1 MERAPHYR
9 PRVGRET
16 RLLIATAFLALLA
29 LWMLARLRF
38 PSPPPEPRGV
48 ADLLVSRASSAVID
62 PFADQIA
69 RVRAQVGGSLMA
81 VEVADESRHPS
92 GVSRAAFRLG
102 GDVAVVH
109 VPEGRRLRP
118 ASGVTVIA
126 HNAASGL
133 AVIRLPAD
141 PSPGAAAPR
150 LAVLSDPPQ
159 YVVATSVYS
168 GGVALRPVLIAAT
181 ARADAPLWSAS
192 GFALPPDSGV
202 APGAFLFTQQG
213 EFAGLTIEMNGS
225 LGFVTAETV
234 LDEANRLMADPIT
247 TPADLGIDV
256 QALNPALS
264 RALNAAT
271 GVVVTWVEP
280 DGPSH
285 GQLMARDVIETVD
298 GTPVPAVEHW
308 RRYLA
313 SVHPDTP
320 LWLTIRRAGASTGL
334 TVTATANGVAE
345 EEDVPLPPRQFGA
358 ALRAVPG
365 QGSEVVTVAPSSSAA
380 AAGLLA
386 GDIVT
391 TIGTVTTPSPSQ
403 VERAVRGVHQG
414 ASLLLGIRRG
424 EDHRLLVFE
433 P

>member
-48 ADLLVSRASSAVID
+48 ADLLVSRVPASLDA
-62 PFADQIA
+62 FTDQIS
-69 RVRAQVGGSLMA
+69 RVRTQLGGSLLT
-81 VEVADESRHPS
+81 VELADEPRHSTRAP
-92 GVSRAAFRLG
+92 RAAFRLG

-109 VPEGRRLRP
+109 VPDGRRLR
-118 ASGVTVIA
+118 ASSGVTLIA
-126 HNAASGL
+126 HNTASGL

-141 PSPGAAAPR
+141 PSPGVAAPR
-150 LAVLSDPPQ
+150 LAALPEPPQ
-159 YVVATSVYS
+159 YVVATSVYP

-181 ARADAPLWSAS
+181 AKADAPLWSAS

-202 APGAFLFTQQG
+202 TAGAFLFTQQG
-213 EFAGLTIEMNGS
+213 EFAGLTVDINGAV
-225 LGFVTAETV
+225 GFVSAETV

-247 TPADLGIDV
+247 MPADLGVDV
-256 QALNPALS
+256 QALDPALA
-264 RALNAAT
+264 RTLNAAT

-280 DGPSH
+280 DGPSQ
-285 GQLMARDVIETVD
+285 GQLMPRDVIESVD
-298 GTPVPAVEHW
+298 GTPVPGVEHW

-313 SVHPDTP
+313 SVHADTP
-320 LWLTIRRAGASTGL
+320 MWLTIRRGGSITGL
-334 TVTATANGVAE
+334 TITTAATALAE
-345 EEDVPLPPRQFGA
+345 EEDVPLPPRRFGA
-358 ALRAVPG
+358 TLRPVTG
-365 QGSEVVTVAPSSSAA
+365 QGSEVVTVDPASSAA
-380 AAGLLA
+380 AAGLMA

-391 TIGTVTTPSPSQ
+391 SIGTVTAPAPAQ
-403 VERAVRGVHQG
+403 VERAIRGIHQG
-414 ASLLLGIRRG
+414 GGLLVGIRRG
-424 EDHRLLVFE
+424 EAHRLLVIE